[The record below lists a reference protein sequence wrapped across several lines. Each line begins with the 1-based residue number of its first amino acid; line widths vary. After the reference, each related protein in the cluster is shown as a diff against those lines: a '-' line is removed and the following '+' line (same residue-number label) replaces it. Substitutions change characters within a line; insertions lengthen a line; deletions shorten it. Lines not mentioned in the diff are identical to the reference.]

1 MNLTVKLKELEK
13 IIEVL
18 KKYDEFEDIVVK
30 LEMAILKKE
39 FFKRNLCRSEF

>member
-30 LEMAILKKE
+30 LEMAIIKE
-39 FFKRNLCRSEF
+39 RIFLPKFMPE

>member
-18 KKYDEFEDIVVK
+18 KKYENFEDIVIK
-30 LEMAILKKE
+30 LEIAIIKE
-39 FFKRNLCRSEF
+39 RIF

>member
-30 LEMAILKKE
+30 LEMAIIKE
-39 FFKRNLCRSEF
+39 GIF

>member
-18 KKYDEFEDIVVK
+18 KKYGKLEDIVIK
-30 LEMAILKKE
+30 LEMAMIREKN
-39 FFKRNLCRSEF
+39 F

>member
-30 LEMAILKKE
+30 LEMAIIKE
-39 FFKRNLCRSEF
+39 RIF

>member
-30 LEMAILKKE
+30 LEMAIIKE
-39 FFKRNLCRSEF
+39 RNF